1 MVEANLLVYRNR
13 PNVPDGGLYAGERH
27 DVLRR
32 VDGELRLARR
42 LVRLDQTI
50 LYGGPLSTLF

>member
-1 MVEANLLVYRNR
+1 LVEANLLVYRNR

-50 LYGGPLSTLF
+50 LFGGPLSTLF